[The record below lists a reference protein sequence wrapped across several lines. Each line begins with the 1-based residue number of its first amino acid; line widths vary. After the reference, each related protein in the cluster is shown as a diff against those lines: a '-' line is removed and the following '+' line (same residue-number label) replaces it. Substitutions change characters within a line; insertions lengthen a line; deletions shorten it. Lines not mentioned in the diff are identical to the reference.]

1 MKIYMNAATISRFI
15 ERELA
20 NWPLAAQN
28 YEALKMVQTKH
39 LSVDGFDVKVQF
51 NPARRVSTGAKIDRS
66 SIQARPCFLCKANR
80 PPEQKA
86 LRWGPNSAIL
96 HRLRNAAGLT

>member
-51 NPARRVSTGAKIDRS
+51 NPARKSTAAAYRLVHASSVRPTARRS
-66 SIQARPCFLCKANR
+66 RKPC
-80 PPEQKA
+80 
-86 LRWGPNSAIL
+86 
-96 HRLRNAAGLT
+96 AGDPTMSFW

>member
-51 NPARRVSTGAKIDRS
+51 NPARRVSTGAKSTAAAYRLVHASSVRPTARRS
-66 SIQARPCFLCKANR
+66 RKPC
-80 PPEQKA
+80 
-86 LRWGPNSAIL
+86 
-96 HRLRNAAGLT
+96 AGDPTMSFW